1 MVRWITLV
9 LAIAG
14 FGLAMVALTPTFP
27 TPPDIKPERMPSV
40 NPFVK
45 GVASLGVVEC
55 AERESAIA
63 SAVSG
68 VVTEVKVK
76 VGDKVAKG
84 DVLYTVDD
92 RLPRAELVRLR
103 AAVPVKQAAIERW
116 KALPRAEDLPPLES
130 AVESAAA
137 LEAAARV
144 DVASRDD
151 DLRRI
156 EEAVKNGARSEREAQ
171 SARFALD
178 DAKARL
184 LEASASL
191 ARAKADLDKA
201 RAGGWK
207 PDLAITEAE
216 LREQL
221 AKVEAIELE
230 LERYTVRAPRDGT
243 ILRCDVEPGEIVGPG
258 ATPGEIVLGDLSKLY
273 VRAQVDE
280 EDIAAVSERSKAL
293 GRTRGVR
300 VVDLPL
306 RIVRI
311 EPFARPKS
319 QLSGAN
325 VERVDTRVVEVVFE
339 VEGTAN
345 HPLYPGL
352 AIDVYIEAAN

>member
-1 MVRWITLV
+1 MVRWITVV
-9 LAIAG
+9 LAIMG
-14 FGLAMVALTPTFP
+14 FGLTMVALTPTFP

-40 NPFVK
+40 NPFAK

-55 AERESAIA
+55 AERESAVA

-68 VVTEVKVK
+68 VVTDVKVK

-116 KALPRAEDLPPLES
+116 NALPRAEDLPPLEA

-137 LEAAARV
+137 LESAARV
-144 DVASRDD
+144 DVASRED
-151 DLRRI
+151 DLRRL
-156 EEAVKNGARSEREAQ
+156 EEAVKNGARAEREALT
-171 SARFALD
+171 ARFALA
-178 DAKARL
+178 DANARL

-191 ARAKADLDKA
+191 AKVKADLEKA

-207 PDLAITEAE
+207 PDLAIAQAE
-216 LREQL
+216 LREQQ
-221 AKVEAIELE
+221 AKVEALELE
-230 LERYTVRAPRDGT
+230 LERFTIRAPRDGT
-243 ILRCDVEPGEIVGPG
+243 ILRREVEPGEIVGPG
-258 ATPGEIVLGDLSKLY
+258 ASAGDIVLGDLSKLY

-280 EDIAAVSERSKAL
+280 EDIAVVRESSKAL

-300 VVDLPL
+300 VEDIPL
-306 RIVRI
+306 RIVRV

-325 VERVDTRVVEVVFE
+325 IERVDTRVIEVVLV
-339 VEGTAN
+339 VEGRGD

-352 AIDVYIEAAN
+352 AVDVYIEATK